1 MSSTEARDVDP
12 ITLSTVWHGMQSI
25 AREMRYVVDRTAQN
39 YLLAQLH
46 DMAAGIWDAQART
59 IAVPEGPTSMFL
71 SQHFAVEAI
80 LEKFGDDLHPGDVI
94 LTNDPYKGH
103 CNHLPDWGFI
113 RPVFYEDELV
123 FMLLTRGHQLDT
135 GGSFPG
141 GYFPNGYDIHAEG
154 LIIPPIK
161 IYDRGVER
169 TDVLELIWNNVR
181 WPEGVKIDNY
191 ALMAAL
197 VVGERRIHKLLDK
210 YGKNTVLDCV
220 EEMLDRMEANV
231 RSTIMEFPDGTYSGE
246 SATDDD
252 GTTLDEQVWV
262 RCDVTI
268 AGDEMTLDFSRSDAQ
283 RTGFVNCVLASTY
296 SRAVAG
302 SFLFFDPEYSPFHNA
317 GSMRP
322 ITLVA
327 PKGSV
332 CNAQYPATV
341 GGSPVNVGTQ
351 VLEATVDA
359 LSKAVP
365 HKAIASWGRR
375 RGHYIAATDTRT
387 GLRYTQ
393 TTTDADG
400 GAGAVWGYD
409 GFEGAMGMSGLG
421 SIQRGS
427 TEEIEIRYPWRTER
441 YHFVADLSGAGRWR
455 GGSGML
461 WEVRNLG
468 GDASVATGSSDGD
481 LTRPPGAV
489 GGEDG
494 PLSRSYVRSGDEV
507 TGVRSHRMVQVK
519 TGEIFGKVSGGGG
532 GVGNPVDRDP
542 ALVLD
547 DVVNGYVTVEHAR
560 EVYKVVIDPE
570 TMTVDETETAELR
583 EDAGASDSRG

>member
-154 LIIPPIK
+154 LMIPPIK

>member
-468 GDASVATGSSDGD
+468 GDANVATGSSDGD

>member
-1 MSSTEARDVDP
+1 MTGPEEDHQEVDP

-25 AREMRYVVDRTAQN
+25 AREMRHVVDRTAQS
-39 YLLAQLH
+39 YLIAQLH

-94 LTNDPYKGH
+94 ITNDPFKGH

-123 FMLLTRGHQLDT
+123 FVLLTRGHQQDT

-141 GYFPNGYDIHAEG
+141 GYFANGYDIHAEG

-161 IYDRGVER
+161 IHDRGVER
-169 TDVLELIWNNVR
+169 SDVLELIWNNVR
-181 WPEGVKIDNY
+181 FPEGVKIDNY
-191 ALMAAL
+191 ALIAGL
-197 VVGERRIHKLLDK
+197 TVGEKRIHSLLDK
-210 YGKNTVLDCV
+210 YGKQSVLNCV

-231 RSTIMEFPDGTYSGE
+231 RATITEIPDGTYFGE

-262 RCDVTI
+262 RCEATI
-268 AGDEMTLDFSRSDAQ
+268 AGDEMTLDFTESDNQ

-322 ITLVA
+322 ITLIA
-327 PKGSV
+327 PEGSV

-351 VLEATVDA
+351 VLEATVAA
-359 LSKAVP
+359 LSQAMPDVVGTTSLPLTSATVNAIRRLRPTPMAVP
-365 HKAIASWGRR
+365 EQSGVSMALREQWECQASVRFSAAALKRLRFDTPGGLSAITSRRTSLVRESGVEALEWYGR
-375 RGHYIAATDTRT
+375 
-387 GLRYTQ
+387 
-393 TTTDADG
+393 
-400 GAGAVWGYD
+400 
-409 GFEGAMGMSGLG
+409 SGTLVVTLG
-421 SIQRGS
+421 SQ
-427 TEEIEIRYPWRTER
+427 
-441 YHFVADLSGAGRWR
+441 
-455 GGSGML
+455 
-461 WEVRNLG
+461 LG
-468 GDASVATGSSDGD
+468 V
-481 LTRPPGAV
+481 P
-489 GGEDG
+489 
-494 PLSRSYVRSGDEV
+494 
-507 TGVRSHRMVQVK
+507 
-519 TGEIFGKVSGGGG
+519 
-532 GVGNPVDRDP
+532 
-542 ALVLD
+542 
-547 DVVNGYVTVEHAR
+547 
-560 EVYKVVIDPE
+560 
-570 TMTVDETETAELR
+570 TET
-583 EDAGASDSRG
+583 

>member
-1 MSSTEARDVDP
+1 MASEEQARRDVDP

-25 AREMRYVVDRTAQN
+25 AREMRHVVDRTAQN
-39 YLLAQLH
+39 YLLAVLH

-80 LEKFGDDLHPGDVI
+80 LEKFGDDLHPGDI
-94 LTNDPYKGH
+94 IITNDPFKGH

-123 FMLLTRGHQLDT
+123 FVLLTRGHQLDT

-141 GYFPNGYDIHAEG
+141 GYFANGYDIHAEG

-181 WPEGVKIDNY
+181 FPEGVKIDNY
-191 ALMAAL
+191 ALMAGL
-197 VVGERRIHKLLDK
+197 TVGEKRIHSLLDK
-210 YGKNTVLDCV
+210 YGKQAVLDCV

-231 RSTIMEFPDGTYSGE
+231 RATITEIPDGTYFGE

-262 RCDVTI
+262 RCEATI
-268 AGDEMTLDFSRSDAQ
+268 AGDEMTLDFTQSDDQ

-322 ITLVA
+322 ITLIA
-327 PKGSV
+327 PEGSV

-351 VLEATVDA
+351 VLEATVAA
-359 LSKAVP
+359 LSQAVPEKAV
-365 HKAIASWGRR
+365 AAWGRR
-375 RGHYIAATDTRT
+375 RGHYIAALDPRN
-387 GLRYTQ
+387 GQRYTQ

-400 GAGAVWGYD
+400 GAGAVWGFD

-427 TEEIEIRYPWRTER
+427 VEEIEIRYPWRTER
-441 YHFVADLSGAGRWR
+441 YHFTPDLSGAGRWR
-455 GGSGML
+455 GGSGMV

-468 GDASVATGSSDGD
+468 GDARIATGSSDGD
-481 LTRPPGAV
+481 LTQPAGAA
-489 GGEDG
+489 GGDPG
-494 PLSRSYVRSGDEV
+494 PLSKMFIRRGDEIE
-507 TGVRSHRMVQVK
+507 TVRTHRMIEVK
-519 TGEIFGKVSGGGG
+519 TGEVLGKVSGGGG
-532 GVGNPVDRDP
+532 GVGEPFERDP
-542 ALVLD
+542 QAVQK
-547 DVVNGYVTVEHAR
+547 DVVDGYVTIEAAERLYGVAIDEATITIDEAR
-560 EVYKVVIDPE
+560 TKRLRGID
-570 TMTVDETETAELR
+570 
-583 EDAGASDSRG
+583 